1 MMRSWVCRVL
11 VATVMALPLVGA
23 GNTASAAPLDLAC
36 PFTANVHFSPGLGLS
51 AKPQEMSGFAAA
63 GTAVS
68 SATPCSS
75 ALTGLPYTGLSGPFY
90 GTGTLGCVS
99 VGAGGLVGSA
109 NGTIPITWNN
119 GDTSTITWSVSLGG
133 IVPTIVARVTEGA
146 LLGSNV
152 ALVPAPTGLA
162 GNCLLAPVTS
172 FNITGVATFD
182 RRPGASPPPPPPP
195 PPASAQ
201 TSPATAKRT
210 KITAVINGSRLRV
223 SGPITRSG
231 HVRVS
236 WRSKRRGRT
245 VAHGSRVVTIRNH
258 KLTVTFVLSKRART
272 ATTRIAIRS
281 GGRIVADARARRGS

>member
-1 MMRSWVCRVL
+1 MMRSRVCRVL
-11 VATVMALPLVGA
+11 VVSALALALVGA

-36 PFTANVHFSPGLGLS
+36 PFTANVHFSPGLGLT
-51 AKPQEMSGFAAA
+51 AEPQVMTGFAAA

-68 SATPCSS
+68 SLTPCSS
-75 ALTGLPYTGLSGPFY
+75 VLTGLPYTGLSGPFA

-109 NGTIPITWNN
+109 SGTIPITWNN

-133 IVPTIVARVTEGA
+133 IVPTIDARVTSGA

-152 ALVPAPTGLA
+152 ALVPAPTGLS
-162 GNCLLAPVTS
+162 GNCLLAPVRS
-172 FNITGVATFD
+172 FNITGIATFD
-182 RRPGASPPPPPPP
+182 RRNAPSLSPPPPG
-195 PPASAQ
+195 SAP
-201 TSPATAKRT
+201 TSPATAKS
-210 KITAVINGSRLRV
+210 KITAVIKGRRLRV
-223 SGPITRSG
+223 SGRITRDG
-231 HVRVS
+231 RARVS

-272 ATTRIAIRS
+272 ATTRVAVRS
-281 GGRIVADARARRGS
+281 GGRIVADARARGGS

>member
-23 GNTASAAPLDLAC
+23 GNAASAAPLDLVC
-36 PFTANVHFSPGLGLS
+36 PFTANVQFSPGLGLS
-51 AKPQEMSGFAAA
+51 AEPQQMSGFAAA

-75 ALTGLPYTGLSGPFY
+75 LLTGLPYTGLSGPFY

-99 VGAGGLVGSA
+99 VGAGGLVGGAS
-109 NGTIPITWNN
+109 GTIPITWNN
-119 GDTSTITWSVSLGG
+119 GDTSTITWSASLGG

-162 GNCLLAPVTS
+162 GNCVLAPLRN

-182 RRPGASPPPPPPP
+182 RRPTSPPSPP
-195 PPASAQ
+195 PPASAP
-201 TSPATAKRT
+201 TSPATAKS
-210 KITAVINGSRLRV
+210 KIAAVIKGRRLRV
-223 SGPITRSG
+223 SGRITRDG
-231 HVRVS
+231 RVRVS

-245 VAHGSRVVTIRNH
+245 VAHGSRVVTIRNQ
-258 KLTVTFVLSKRART
+258 KLAVTFVLSKRART
-272 ATTRIAIRS
+272 ATTRVAVRS

>member
-1 MMRSWVCRVL
+1 MMRSRVCRVL
-11 VATVMALPLVGA
+11 VATVMALPVVGA
-23 GNTASAAPLDLAC
+23 GNAASAAPLDLAC

-51 AKPQEMSGFAAA
+51 AEPQEMSGFAAA

-109 NGTIPITWNN
+109 SGTIPITWNN
-119 GDTSTITWSVSLGG
+119 GDTSTITWSASLGG

-172 FNITGVATFD
+172 FNITGLATFD
-182 RRPGASPPPPPPP
+182 RRPVSSQSPP
-195 PPASAQ
+195 PPASAPA
-201 TSPATAKRT
+201 SPATAKT
-210 KITAVINGSRLRV
+210 KITAVIKGRQLRV
-223 SGPITRSG
+223 SGTIARTGR
-231 HVRVS
+231 VRVS

-245 VAHGSRVVTIRNH
+245 AAHGSRVVTIGSNH
-258 KLTVTFVLSKRART
+258 KLTATFVLSKRART
-272 ATTRIAIRS
+272 ATTRVAVRSAGRMIA
-281 GGRIVADARARRGS
+281 DTRARRAS

>member
-1 MMRSWVCRVL
+1 
-11 VATVMALPLVGA
+11 MALPLVGA
-23 GNTASAAPLDLAC
+23 GNAASAAPLDLVC

-51 AKPQEMSGFAAA
+51 AEPQQMSGFAAA

-75 ALTGLPYTGLSGPFY
+75 ALTGLPYTGLSGPFS

-99 VGAGGLVGSA
+99 VGASGLVGSA
-109 NGTIPITWNN
+109 SGTIPITWNN
-119 GDTSTITWSVSLGG
+119 GDTSTISWSVSLGG

-172 FNITGVATFD
+172 FNITGLATFD
-182 RRPGASPPPPPPP
+182 RRPTSPPSPPPPP
-195 PPASAQ
+195 PPASAP
-201 TSPATAKRT
+201 TSAATAKS
-210 KITAVINGSRLRV
+210 KITAVIKGRRLRV
-223 SGPITRSG
+223 SGRITRNG
-231 HVRVS
+231 RVRVS

-245 VAHGSRVVTIRNH
+245 VAHGARVVTIRNQ
-258 KLTVTFVLSKRART
+258 KLAVTFVLSKRARA
-272 ATTRIAIRS
+272 ATTRVAVRS